1 MPTYSLTGAASSAP
15 RPAAAPSRPTLSI
28 KPYASLVTSGRAAPQ
43 VPSQSRWTL
52 QDREAALRSEMAY
65 SFSQG
70 GLLKDLKVGYD
81 GNNPNNVFTST
92 GMSAMLTRSP
102 VTGTYYLAFRGT
114 EIGPIDRRDANAD
127 ISQYAGRHTS
137 QYEKAIELVK
147 LIKDKL
153 GPDAEIHLTGHS
165 LGGGLAAA
173 AAYATGLK
181 ATVFNPASLSRRYA
195 QGTPGEIRSHVI
207 VGDPLSIG
215 RTVQNA
221 IFGPNYL
228 MAGARERA
236 LLPPMLTAPG
246 TIILHT
252 PRVVNTHTMSNYP
265 DY

>member
-1 MPTYSLTGAASSAP
+1 MPTYSLASLGTSTP
-15 RPAAAPSRPTLSI
+15 RPAAAPSRPSLVSQ
-28 KPYASLVTSGRAAPQ
+28 PYASLVTSGRAAPQ
-43 VPSQSRWTL
+43 VPAQSRWTL

-70 GLLKDLKVGYD
+70 GLLKDLKVGYNA
-81 GNNPNNVFTST
+81 NNANNVFTRT

-114 EIGPIDRRDANAD
+114 EIGPIDRRDADAD
-127 ISQYAGRHTS
+127 LSQYAGRPTP
-137 QYEKAIELVK
+137 QYEKAIELAKLVK
-147 LIKDKL
+147 EIL
-153 GPDAEIHLTGHS
+153 GPDAVIHLTGHS

-221 IFGPNYL
+221 IFGPNFL
-228 MAGARERA
+228 MAGARERE

-246 TIILHT
+246 TIILHP
-252 PRVVNTHTMSNYP
+252 PRMANTHIMTNYP

>member
-1 MPTYSLTGAASSAP
+1 V
-15 RPAAAPSRPTLSI
+15 PA
-28 KPYASLVTSGRAAPQ
+28 
-43 VPSQSRWTL
+43 QSRWNL

-65 SFSQG
+65 AFGQG
-70 GLLKDLKVGYD
+70 GLLKDMKVGYD
-81 GNNPNNVFTST
+81 ANNPNNDFTRT

-102 VTGTYYLAFRGT
+102 GTGTYYLAFRGT
-114 EIGPIDRRDANAD
+114 EIAPIDSRDTAAD
-127 ISQYAGRHTS
+127 LSQYAGNRTM
-137 QYEKAIELVK
+137 QYEVAIELAKRVR
-147 LIKDKL
+147 DKL
-153 GPDAEIHLTGHS
+153 GADAEIHLTGHS

-173 AAYATGLK
+173 AAHATGLK

-228 MAGARERA
+228 MGGARERQ
-236 LLPPMLTAPG
+236 LLPPRLTAPG
-246 TIILHT
+246 TIILHP
-252 PRVVNTHTMSNYP
+252 PRAVNTHGMENYP